1 MTTRVRVN
9 RGLTDPERSLLS
21 YLAVRTV
28 ADQVPCSEEAA
39 ADALDELAGRGLMH
53 LRGDVYDAYVTA
65 NGHVLVHCT
74 REWLSFMATA
84 VEDGDAPP
92 AYGTPIDG

>member
-39 ADALDELAGRGLMH
+39 ADALDELAGRAG
-53 LRGDVYDAYVTA
+53 
-65 NGHVLVHCT
+65 
-74 REWLSFMATA
+74 
-84 VEDGDAPP
+84 
-92 AYGTPIDG
+92 